1 LPILRSRMEYIKK
14 IHRLVTIK
22 KIHANTQR
30 SNKDAEGH
38 YTHYYGEHI
47 AAQVY
52 AHCMDSM
59 AQICVNEI
67 ASGMGFVTCKAET
80 DGDTCA
86 LCKTCACFGCRRW
99 GYCFESSSTGWVCS
113 GCLVYGRAT
122 VLNLGC
128 YCRNCSA
135 KVGAKWALEQKGLP
149 FVATKHV
156 MQFLWARS

>member
-1 LPILRSRMEYIKK
+1 MLGGSAPRL
-14 IHRLVTIK
+14 RLV
-22 KIHANTQR
+22 
-30 SNKDAEGH
+30 G
-38 YTHYYGEHI
+38 Y
-47 AAQVY
+47 
-52 AHCMDSM
+52 M
-59 AQICVNEI
+59 AKICVNEI

-99 GYCFESSSTGWVCS
+99 GYCFESSSTEWVCS
-113 GCLVYGRAT
+113 GCVVDGRAT
-122 VLNLGC
+122 MLSLGC

-156 MQFLWARS
+156 MQFVNYTSYVA